1 MIECRDLIKIYLDE
15 TSNLKVPALRGIDLK
30 VGKGEVISIV
40 GPSGSGKTTL
50 INILA
55 GFETISSGF
64 LRVGEYTLE
73 DLIQTELLYYRL
85 KTIGIV
91 DQFPERTL
99 FLSGTVYDNMVFVYS
114 LQPDDTANME
124 SNIIKILDE
133 LGIAHLSNRKVRL
146 LSGGEMIRTAI
157 ACALVKRVPLLLCDE
172 PTGQLD
178 SENTE
183 KVKETLRNIARS
195 FGTTVLVVTHD
206 ERFLEGVDKTCEIR
220 NGRVSILMGKEEQM
234 IYGGQTKFPIR
245 YKRQL
250 DSSNSVRLPD
260 LVIEKLK
267 IQTDVEF
274 EISEDVDVRV
284 RNPKKVSI
292 EKIVLK
298 ELKVRRKKL
307 ILKDIPTDYHQDQEI
322 DIKFRNISKIYEK
335 KGENVEALKN
345 INLNIHKG
353 ELIFILGPS
362 GSGKTTLIKLI
373 SGVEL
378 HSFGEIIIKG
388 VNFSNLN
395 DEEKA
400 QFRLETF
407 GIVPQQGNLHPYLTI
422 EENIILKDII
432 AGEKIRSDQIDLEQ
446 NSKLLE
452 DFEIIHRKNSYP
464 LEISGGELQR
474 ASLAI
479 ANYKSPSILILDEP
493 TANMDAELAEQVM
506 NRIYELHQKYNLTI
520 IIATHDINL
529 LKNGMRIV
537 QLIDGQISKDGLVK

>member
-73 DLIQTELLYYRL
+73 DLNQTELLYYRL

>member
-64 LRVGEYTLE
+64 LRVGEHHLE
-73 DLIQTELLYYRL
+73 DLNQTELLFYRL

-183 KVKETLRNIARS
+183 KVKETLRNIARN

-220 NGRVSILMGKEEQM
+220 NGRVSILLGKEEQM
-234 IYGGQTKFPIR
+234 IYSGQTKFPLR

-267 IQTDVEF
+267 IQSDVEF

-388 VNFSNLN
+388 VNFSNFN

-432 AGEKIRSDQIDLEQ
+432 AGEKIRTDQIDLEQ
-446 NSKLLE
+446 NNKLLE

-506 NRIYELHQKYNLTI
+506 NRIYELHHKYNLTI

>member
-55 GFETISSGF
+55 GFETLSSGF
-64 LRVGEYTLE
+64 LRVGEYNLE
-73 DLIQTELLYYRL
+73 DLNLTELLYYRL

-114 LQPDDTANME
+114 LQPNDSTNME
-124 SNIIKILDE
+124 SNITKILDE

-157 ACALVKRVPLLLCDE
+157 ACALAKRVPLLLCDE

-183 KVKETLRNIARS
+183 KVKQTLRNIARS

-234 IYGGQTKFPIR
+234 IYSGQTKFPLR

-274 EISEDVDVRV
+274 EISENVDVRV
-284 RNPKKVSI
+284 KNPDNVPV

-298 ELKVRRKKL
+298 ELKERRKKL
-307 ILKDIPTDYHQDQEI
+307 ALKDIPSDFHQNQEI
-322 DIKFRNISKIYEK
+322 DIKLRNISKIYEK
-335 KGENVEALKN
+335 KGETVEALKN

-373 SGVEL
+373 SGVEM
-378 HSFGEIIIKG
+378 HSFGEIIING
-388 VNFSNLN
+388 ENFSNLN

-400 QFRLETF
+400 QFRLERF

-432 AGEKIRSDQIDLEQ
+432 AGGKIRTDQIDLEQ

-479 ANYKSPSILILDEP
+479 ANYHSPSILILDEP

-506 NRIYELHQKYNLTI
+506 NHIYELHQKHNLTI

-529 LKNGMRIV
+529 LRNGMRII
-537 QLIDGQISKDGLVK
+537 QLVDGQISKDGLVK

>member
-64 LRVGEYTLE
+64 LRVGEYNLE
-73 DLIQTELLYYRL
+73 DLNLTELLYYRL

-99 FLSGTVYDNMVFVYS
+99 FLSGTVFDNMVFVFS

-183 KVKETLRNIARS
+183 KVKETLRNISRN
-195 FGTTVLVVTHD
+195 FGTTVVVVTHD

-220 NGRVSILMGKEEQM
+220 NGRVSILLGKEDQM
-234 IYGGQTKFPIR
+234 IYSGQTTFPLK

-267 IQTDVEF
+267 LQTDVEF
-274 EISEDVDVRV
+274 EISENVDVRV
-284 RNPKKVSI
+284 RNPENVPV

-298 ELKVRRKKL
+298 ELKVKRKKL
-307 ILKDIPTDYHQDQEI
+307 VLKDIPTDFHQNQEI
-322 DIKFRNISKIYEK
+322 DIKLRNISKIYEK

-345 INLNIHKG
+345 VNLNIHKG

-373 SGVEL
+373 SGVEM
-378 HSFGEIIIKG
+378 HSFGEIIING
-388 VNFSNLN
+388 ENFGNLN

-422 EENIILKDII
+422 EENILLKDII
-432 AGEKIRSDQIDLEQ
+432 AGAKISTNQIDLEQ

-479 ANYKSPSILILDEP
+479 ANYNSPSILILDEP

-506 NRIYELHQKYNLTI
+506 NHIYELHQKHNLTI
-520 IIATHDINL
+520 IIATHDISL
-529 LKNGMRIV
+529 LKNGTRII
-537 QLIDGQISKDGLVK
+537 QLIDGQISKDGLVI